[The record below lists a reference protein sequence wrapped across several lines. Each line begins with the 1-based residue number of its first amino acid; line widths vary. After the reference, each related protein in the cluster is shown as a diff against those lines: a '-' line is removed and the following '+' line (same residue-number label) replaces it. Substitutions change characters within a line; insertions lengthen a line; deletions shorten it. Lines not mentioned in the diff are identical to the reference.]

1 MKVVYDTSDK
11 PDWVWST
18 RDRKKVEDSIHT
30 FLVHYGFLAKAAFR
44 KGRKRY
50 SIVQKHHLF
59 AHYAEQCKWC
69 TPRTCRTYGPESFM
83 SVVKRIA
90 ASCDRGT
97 AAWQVAFKVC
107 SKFAL
112 AHHLILKGW
121 MDLADDE

>member
-1 MKVVYDTSDK
+1 MGLEHQHAEEVPECHSNLLDALRLFGKALFSEGLDTVLHS
-11 PDWVWST
+11 
-18 RDRKKVEDSIHT
+18 
-30 FLVHYGFLAKAAFR
+30 AKA
-44 KGRKRY
+44 
-50 SIVQKHHLF
+50 SF
-59 AHYAEQCKWC
+59 AESLREQCKWSA
-69 TPRTCRTYGPESFM
+69 PRTCWTYGPESFM

-97 AAWQVAFKVC
+97 AAWQVPLKVC

>member
-1 MKVVYDTSDK
+1 MKFIYDLSDR
-11 PDWVWST
+11 PAWVWST
-18 RDRKKVEDSIHT
+18 SMQKKFQSAIQT
-30 FLVHYGFLAKAAFR
+30 FLVHYGFLAKHYFR
-44 KGRKRY
+44 KGLTRY
-50 SIVQKHHLF
+50 SIVQKHHLLSHF
-59 AHYAEQCKWC
+59 AEQCKWS
-69 TPRTCRTYGPESFM
+69 TPRTCWTYGPESFM

-97 AAWQVAFKVC
+97 AAWQVPLKVC